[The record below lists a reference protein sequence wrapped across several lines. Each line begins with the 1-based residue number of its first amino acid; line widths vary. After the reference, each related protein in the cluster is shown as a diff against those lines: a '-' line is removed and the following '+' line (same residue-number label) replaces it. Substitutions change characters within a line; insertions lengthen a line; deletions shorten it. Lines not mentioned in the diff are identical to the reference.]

1 MQNTDQSL
9 SCWKLG
15 RFGHILSQ
23 KSDQVCWGGDI
34 TSKVNR
40 RAMKTGQHYTDVM
53 KQKKQISKTET
64 RQQKFPLRMVED
76 GEEGNH
82 LLLTLPIFPLR
93 FSQAVCHESHSP
105 LSSFGKEKQ
114 QTNRLLK
121 SQRFQSSPFPPL
133 GPFCFKPALAI
144 NCTSPGNSGC
154 CWRAALITTGSL
166 HIVLIFY

>member
-15 RFGHILSQ
+15 RFGYILSQ

-34 TSKVNR
+34 MSKVNR
-40 RAMKTGQHYTDVM
+40 RAMKTGQHYTDIM

-64 RQQKFPLRMVED
+64 GQQKFPLRMVED
-76 GEEGNH
+76 GEERNH
-82 LLLTLPIFPLR
+82 LLLILPIFPLR

-114 QTNRLLK
+114 QTNGLLK
-121 SQRFQSSPFPPL
+121 VSKVLVIPLPSSGTIL
-133 GPFCFKPALAI
+133 L
-144 NCTSPGNSGC
+144 
-154 CWRAALITTGSL
+154 
-166 HIVLIFY
+166 